1 MANQIGETRV
11 HMYEVGGAAARKI
24 TARVTI
30 GEGQRG
36 GWAAFL
42 DDKLLEKGSGPKVLG
57 LGEAAAL
64 RGRQLLINSVV
75 IDVRPETN
83 RLSVTTRIKGGRK
96 ELLARHKNVGDDGA
110 TANYVTVVLFI

>member
-1 MANQIGETRV
+1 MANQIGETKV
-11 HMYEVGGAAARKI
+11 HTYEVGAATTRRI

-42 DDKLLEKGSGPKVLG
+42 DDRLLQKGSGARVLG
-57 LGEAAAL
+57 LGEAGAL
-64 RGRQLLINSVV
+64 RGRRLLINSVV

-83 RLSVTTRIKGGRK
+83 RMSVTTQIKGGRR
-96 ELLARHKNVGDDGA
+96 ELVARHKNVGDDGA

>member
-1 MANQIGETRV
+1 LAKQIGETRV
-11 HMYEVGGAAARKI
+11 HTYEVGASRRI

-42 DDKLLEKGSGPKVLG
+42 DNKLLDKGSKSKALG
-57 LGEAAAL
+57 LGEADRL
-64 RGRQLLINSVV
+64 RGRRLIVNSVV

-83 RLSVTTRIKGGRK
+83 RLSVTTTVKGGKKPLR
-96 ELLARHKNVGDDGA
+96 ASHTNNGDDGA
-110 TANYVTVVLFI
+110 TANYVTVVIFI